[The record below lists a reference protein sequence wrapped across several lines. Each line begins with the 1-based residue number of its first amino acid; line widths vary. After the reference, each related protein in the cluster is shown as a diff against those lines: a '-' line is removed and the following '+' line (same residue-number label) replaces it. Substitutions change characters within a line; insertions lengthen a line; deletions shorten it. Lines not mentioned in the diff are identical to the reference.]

1 MSREVS
7 EQEVLF
13 NNEANTSWNH
23 IRRRFRGDKGLI
35 GIALAIFKCADSS
48 LLEEKLTV
56 LLHRNDFSFCS
67 FEMYY
72 TLTEIESDLF

>member
-1 MSREVS
+1 MKQTLHGITS
-7 EQEVLF
+7 EGD
-13 NNEANTSWNH
+13 S
-23 IRRRFRGDKGLI
+23 RGDKGLI
-35 GIALAIFKCADSS
+35 GIALTIFKCADSS